1 MPSQLP
7 ESARRVQQ
15 ALDRAGL
22 AFRVVEMPASTRT
35 AKEAAAAIGCT
46 VAQIAKSILFRGAV
60 SGQPVLVVASG
71 VNRVNEQAAAA
82 LAGEPLEKASP
93 DFVRAATGYAIG
105 GVPPVGFPAPI
116 ATWIDQDLLQFEEV
130 WAAAGT
136 PFAVFSLD
144 PHHLSE
150 ITGGAVARLA
160 VT

>member
-1 MPSQLP
+1 MH
-7 ESARRVQQ
+7 
-15 ALDRAGL
+15 
-22 AFRVVEMPASTRT
+22 
-35 AKEAAAAIGCT
+35 

-105 GVPPVGFPAPI
+105 GVAPVGFPAPI
-116 ATWIDQDLLQFEEV
+116 ATRIDQDLLQFEEV

>member
-35 AKEAAAAIGCT
+35 AREAAAAIGCT

-60 SGQPVLVVASG
+60 SDKPVLVIASG

-144 PHHLSE
+144 PRHLSE
-150 ITGGAVARLA
+150 ITGGAVARVA

>member
-7 ESARRVQQ
+7 ESARRVQET
-15 ALDRAGL
+15 LDRNDL
-22 AFRVVEMPASTRT
+22 AFRVVEMPGSTRT
-35 AKEAAAAIGCT
+35 AKDAAAAIGCT

-60 SGQPVLVVASG
+60 TGNPILVVASG
-71 VNRVNEQAAAA
+71 VNRVNEQAVAA

-93 DFVRAATGYAIG
+93 DFVRQATGYAIG
-105 GVPPVGFPAPI
+105 GVPPAGFPAPI
-116 ATWIDQDLLQFEEV
+116 ATWIDQDLLQFQEV

-144 PHHLSE
+144 PRRLPE
-150 ITGGAVARLA
+150 ITGGAVAR

>member
-1 MPSQLP
+1 MSSQLP
-7 ESARRVQQ
+7 ESARRVQE
-15 ALDRAGL
+15 ALDRSGL
-22 AFRVVEMPASTRT
+22 PFRVVEMPASTRT

-60 SGQPVLVVASG
+60 TGKPILVVASG
-71 VNRVNEQAAAA
+71 VNRVNEEAVAA

-93 DFVRAATGYAIG
+93 EFVRESTGYAIG
-105 GVPPVGFPAPI
+105 GVPPGGFSVPI

-144 PHHLSE
+144 PRRLPE
-150 ITGGAVARLA
+150 ITGGAVAR
-160 VT
+160 VCST

>member
-1 MPSQLP
+1 MSQLP
-7 ESARRVQQ
+7 ESARRVQA
-15 ALDRAGL
+15 ALDRSGL
-22 AFRVVEMPASTRT
+22 AFRVVQMPASTRT

-60 SGQPVLVVASG
+60 TGNPILVVASG
-71 VNRVNEQAAAA
+71 VNRVSEQAVAA

-93 DFVRAATGYAIG
+93 DFVRQATGYAIG

-136 PFAVFSLD
+136 GFTVFSLD
-144 PHHLSE
+144 PRRLPE
-150 ITGGAVARLA
+150 ISGGAVASVCTRS
-160 VT
+160 